1 MSPAR
6 MRVSVRYGTH
16 LPALLQACL
25 KTRGAVLELGVG
37 VFSTPILHWL
47 CAIQGRK
54 LLTIDNDSDWY
65 DWGLQYRNFNHQMF
79 LVDGW
84 EDAPIEHAW
93 DVALIDHSPDY
104 RRAIEI
110 ERLAGYA
117 RYIVCHDANGRYHK
131 QYGYDKTFPLFA
143 HRTVYDKADPHTV
156 VLSNFVD
163 LADFWE

>member
-37 VFSTPILHWL
+37 VFSTPVLHWL

-54 LLTIDNDSDWY
+54 IVTIDNDWDWY
-65 DWGLQYRNFNHQMF
+65 QWGTQYQSADDRMLFVEDWA
-79 LVDGW
+79 
-84 EDAPIEHAW
+84 EAPIERDW
-93 DVALIDHSPDY
+93 DVALIDHSPDL

-117 RYIVCHDANGRYHK
+117 LYIVCHDANGRYHK
-131 QYGYDKTFPLFA
+131 QYGYDRVFPMFKYM
-143 HRTVYDKADPHTV
+143 TVYNKVNPHTA